1 MFQKQFVAWNCNGYS
16 AVPISNYINNPIF
29 KELHLEKHYVRDNL
43 DQRVYIDLD
52 YTSEIEKLSRNDAK
66 ADANN

>member
-1 MFQKQFVAWNCNGYS
+1 MFWKQFVSWDCNCYS
-16 AVPISNYINNPIF
+16 VVAISNCINNPILQ
-29 KELHLEKHYVRDNL
+29 EVHLEKHYVGDNS
-43 DQRVYIDLD
+43 DERVYID

>member
-16 AVPISNYINNPIF
+16 GVPISNCINNPIF
-29 KELHLEKHYVRDNL
+29 KELHLEKNYVGDNP
-43 DQRVYIDLD
+43 DERVYIDLD